1 MVPHRRGRIASRS
14 STIGPLL
21 LVLGA
26 CLRHSEPAPE
36 PAPAPQ
42 EQPRG
47 GDAGVVAWVDRHL
60 VPLQGTDPAASLTE
74 LRALDSFVRDRRV
87 IALGEATHG
96 TREFFRLKHRWFRW
110 LAEHHGFTVLAV
122 ELPFAAGVRL
132 DEYIQGGE
140 GDARTLLQGS
150 YWFVDSQEFLELVAW
165 MRAYNQSADPSARL
179 ELVGFDVQRPR
190 ESARALAA
198 ILAAAWPAA
207 AARHREVLAKLAE
220 ADPGTGEAVVGLMED
235 MEHLSQSLEG
245 ELKERPRE
253 RARARGHLDVLLQD
267 LDIRRHCGDAFGCQ
281 VVKRDLFMA
290 QNVLRSLAG
299 PASDGSPKKAVV
311 WAHNGHVG
319 RAPHPD
325 GWWPMG
331 SHLAA
336 ELGNALYVVGF
347 AFDRGGF
354 VAPAGGVGQSG
365 RTRAL
370 AHLGGFEVAEYRV
383 GPSPAGSVEHM
394 LARASAPLYFLPLG
408 DVAAA
413 PEVAA
418 WFREHREHNEYGA
431 FAPSQAR
438 HTAEQLPLP
447 QSFDALVF
455 VTETHGYGFVE
466 PGER

>member
-1 MVPHRRGRIASRS
+1 ML
-14 STIGPLL
+14 GPLL

-26 CLRHSEPAPE
+26 CLRHPVPAPS
-36 PAPAPQ
+36 PAPR

-47 GDAGVVAWVDRHL
+47 GEARVVAWVDQHL
-60 VPLQGTDPAASLTE
+60 VPLAGTDPAASLAD
-74 LRALDSFVRDRRV
+74 LRALDAFVAERRV
-87 IALGEATHG
+87 VALGEATHG

-110 LAEHHGFTVLAV
+110 LAEHHGFTVLAI

-132 DEYIQGGE
+132 DEYIQGAP
-140 GDARTLLQGS
+140 GDPRALLQGS
-150 YWFVDSQEFLELVAW
+150 YWFVDSQELLELVAW
-165 MRAYNQSADPSARL
+165 MRAYNEGVDPSARL

-190 ESARALAA
+190 ESARALAG

-207 AARHREVLAKLAE
+207 AARHGEVLATLAE
-220 ADPGTGEAVVGLMED
+220 ADPGKGEAVAGLVED
-235 MEHLSQSLEG
+235 LERLSQVLEG
-245 ELKERPRE
+245 ERRAPPRE
-253 RARARGHLDVLLQD
+253 QAIARGHLDVLQQD

-290 QNVLRSLAG
+290 HNVLRSLEG
-299 PASDGSPKKAVV
+299 PASGDPPKKAVV

-331 SHLAA
+331 SHLAEA
-336 ELGNALYVVGF
+336 LGDALYVVGF
-347 AFDRGGF
+347 EFDRGGF
-354 VAPAGGVGQSG
+354 VAPAGGVGQFG
-365 RTRAL
+365 RPRAL
-370 AHLGGFEVAEYRV
+370 EHLGGFEVAEYRV
-383 GPSPAGSVEHM
+383 GPSPAGSVAHM
-394 LARASAPLYFLPLG
+394 LAQASAPLYFLPLD

-431 FAPSQAR
+431 FAPSKAR

-447 QSFDALVF
+447 ESFDALVF
-455 VTETHGYGFVE
+455 VAETHGYGFVA
-466 PGER
+466 PAER